1 MARTDYVLCS
11 RINRLLGNIMQIRAK
26 QLHSLNVIP
35 LVQLFIDG
43 MGGISRASHG
53 EEQDIL
59 AGSLFKGQSNRDA
72 SWVSSDSRRKL

>member
-11 RINRLLGNIMQIRAK
+11 RINRLLGNIVQIRAK
-26 QLHSLNVIP
+26 QLHPLNVIP
-35 LVQLFIDG
+35 LVQLLIDG

-53 EEQDIL
+53 EKQDIL
-59 AGSLFKGQSNRDA
+59 AGSLFKSQSNGDA